1 MTNPIDK
8 AQLRALAEAATP
20 GPWFSVSRGQ
30 YWGEDEGEVRD
41 VDDQDVVGAEFVK
54 PIGDVDTTRGQ
65 AWRRDTDFIAAANPA
80 TIIALLD
87 EVEALR
93 AEAAR
98 VGGYFIPLNSTDPF
112 ADEVQVQ
119 RMRQMEGPPKWA
131 AKLNGRCLNK
141 SGGWE
146 WEPMPSSRDDEFL
159 ARCRFD
165 TAAEAIAAVHASMKE
180 KTP

>member
-8 AQLRALAEAATP
+8 AQPEALRLAAGLEEGCCSLREWL
-20 GPWFSVSRGQ
+20 GPAS
-30 YWGEDEGEVRD
+30 
-41 VDDQDVVGAEFVK
+41 AEL
-54 PIGDVDTTRGQ
+54 
-65 AWRRDTDFIAAANPA
+65 RRLHA
-80 TIIALLD
+80 

-93 AEAAR
+93 ANAAR